1 MECQREAQGVGLHR
15 AARACRTGGGG
26 GGGGRRGENQRGDAS
41 VRISIGGR
49 DRIKK

>member
-15 AARACRTGGGG
+15 AARTCRTEGGGG
-26 GGGGRRGENQRGDAS
+26 GGGENQRGDAS

-49 DRIKK
+49 DRIKKK